1 MVSFV
6 ASRPRGFAAEAASAL
21 MLKRC
26 AWHNGL
32 KLEMRALRRA
42 ERTSI
47 GLIIDAL
54 FKSQLAVKKAREAD
68 KGSKRQRFYDES
80 AII

>member
-1 MVSFV
+1 MVSFE
-6 ASRPRGFAAEAASAL
+6 ASRPRGFDDEAASAL

-32 KLEMRALRRA
+32 KLDMRALRRA

-54 FKSQLAVKKAREAD
+54 SEVNWQ
-68 KGSKRQRFYDES
+68 
-80 AII
+80 